1 MKLGA
6 VSEQNELKTSLRM
19 QNYDFV
25 VVGGSLPGMVSALL
39 IKKAHPTASVVIIE
53 SAEQL
58 GGNLIG
64 HKAFGEH
71 FDAGT
76 HILQEIGDTEIDGL
90 IEQSVHHQDLVK
102 LESSIGDY
110 AATISEKRVWAHTA
124 YPDVLQRSPFIANK
138 IMGEII
144 EVRKRSNELDLV
156 SGSRDFSSRRLSAK
170 DASMIR
176 FGATATNE
184 IIMPILNGVFGSNHE
199 LSGFAIE
206 FCNLMRLC
214 LVGKDEWERKVLS
227 EGLND
232 RVAFPDQ
239 QNLPFR
245 QKHHRKS
252 LYSRKNGASDFTR
265 GLSVQCSRAGIHAL
279 NSTKVKRIDPRS
291 KSLTFAGE
299 PNYSVMNYGQL
310 VSCVGVGLTQMF
322 ITGDSVSP
330 RKMLTYRIL
339 HFILTEPTNSRICY
353 YYSQQIGSVIFRV
366 TNYSAFSGRELDY
379 RITVETIGNE
389 HLSDEELLVAV
400 EKELIEIN
408 IIDSGMIQNSI
419 CMSGKN
425 VFPQPSPETFEQFLV
440 SENFVKDFEGDGLIT
455 SGLGAANGIFF
466 QNEVLRHV
474 VSRLRVI
481 L

>member
-1 MKLGA
+1 VKLGA

-144 EVRKRSNELDLV
+144 EARKRSNELDLV

-184 IIMPILNGVFGSNHE
+184 IVMPILNGVFGNNHE

-214 LVGKDEWERKVLS
+214 LVGKDEWERKVIS
-227 EGLND
+227 EGLQD

-239 QNLPFR
+239 QNLPIK

-252 LYSRKNGASDFTR
+252 LYSRKNGASDFVR
-265 GLSVQCSRAGIHAL
+265 GLANQCSRAGIHSL
-279 NSTKVKRIDPRS
+279 TSTKVMRINPHS
-291 KSLTFAGE
+291 KSLTVIGK
-299 PNYSVMNYGQL
+299 PNYSGINYGQI
-310 VSCVGVGLTQMF
+310 VSCVGVAFTETL
-322 ITGDSVSP
+322 ITGNPINSK
-330 RKMLTYRIL
+330 KMLAYRIM
-339 HFILTEPTNSRICY
+339 HFLLSEPLKSQICY
-353 YYSQQIGSVIFRV
+353 FYSQHAGSVMFRV
-366 TNYSAFSGRELDY
+366 TNYSAFSGRNSDY
-379 RITVETIGNE
+379 RLTVETIGNE

-400 EKELIEIN
+400 EKELIEVD
-408 IIDSGMIQNSI
+408 IIDSGMVRNSI
-419 CMSGKN
+419 CMRGKN
-425 VFPQPSPETFEQFLV
+425 VFPQPSPETFEQFSI
-440 SENFVKDFEGDGLIT
+440 SESYVKEFEGSGLIT

-466 QNEVLRHV
+466 QNEILHHI
-474 VSRLRVI
+474 VSQIRTNF
-481 L
+481 